1 MPDHRLPSQA
11 GGRMTPRE
19 AITAFIALLERE
31 QLVLAQPQA
40 EALEAIAVEKQAL
53 LTALQSPAARAVSGS
68 SPAQDASMRA
78 LVERAQH
85 LNQMNSR
92 LLNMQRTFCDSRL
105 RLLQGGNAGDGLYH
119 ANGLQ

>member
-1 MPDHRLPSQA
+1 
-11 GGRMTPRE
+11 MTPRE

-31 QLVLAQPQA
+31 QQVLAQPQA
-40 EALEAIAVEKQAL
+40 EALETIALEKQAL
-53 LTALQSPAARAVSGS
+53 LKALQSPDTRSSATGKSGH
-68 SPAQDASMRA
+68 AQDAGMLA

-85 LNQMNSR
+85 LNQMNAR

-105 RLLQGGNAGDGLYH
+105 RLLQGGRTGNDLYH